1 MRCHVLRANPRPMD
15 AVARNPEEALRPRR
29 QMRIKPL
36 RFKPFMPGDA
46 WGDIMEP
53 RPLGGRFRAIRRIF
67 CALIWTL
74 IALPIQAVLMLLPG
88 RAKIKFG
95 CLYHRVLCWLI
106 GLKVQVVGEVSQKPA
121 TLFLPNHSSWLDI
134 LVLGSVLEAS
144 FVAKAEVGQW
154 PVIGIIARFGRT
166 VFVSR
171 RRTSTVLREADV
183 MRERLQAGDN
193 LILFAEGTSND
204 GTRVLPFRSAFLTS
218 AADAKAVQPISLVYD
233 RLGGLPACRRDR
245 PLFAWYGD
253 MDIAS
258 HFWRIAR
265 RPGARATVLLHQA
278 ADPALFPDRKVLTA
292 AVSHVVAAGAAQL
305 RQNRPATPLVLD
317 PGR

>member
-1 MRCHVLRANPRPMD
+1 MEAI
-15 AVARNPEEALRPRR
+15 ARNPEEALKPRR

-36 RFKPFMPGDA
+36 NFQPFLPGDA

-53 RPLGGRFRAIRRIF
+53 RPLGGRFRAIRRIIS
-67 CALIWTL
+67 ALIWTL
-74 IALPIQAVLMLLPG
+74 IAIPIQCVLMFFPG
-88 RAKIKFG
+88 QAKIIFG
-95 CLYHRVLCWLI
+95 CFYHRVLCWLI
-106 GLKVQVVGEVSQKPA
+106 GLKVQVVGRVSDKPA

-134 LVLGSVLEAS
+134 LVLGSVLRAS
-144 FVAKAEVGQW
+144 FVAKSEVGEW
-154 PVIGIIARFGRT
+154 PVIGIIAKLGRT

-171 RRTSTVLREADV
+171 RRTATVLREADT
-183 MRERLQAGDN
+183 MRERLQAGDS

-204 GTRVLPFRSAFLTS
+204 GTRVLPFRSAFLS
-218 AADAKAVQPISLVYD
+218 AAADAKAVQPVSLVYD

-265 RPGARATVLLHQA
+265 RSGARATVLLHEP
-278 ADPALFPDRKVLTA
+278 ADPATIPDRKALTV
-292 AVSHVVAAGAAQL
+292 AVSDVVASGAAQL
-305 RQNRPATPLVLD
+305 RQNRAPTPLFLN
-317 PGR
+317 GGQ

>member
-1 MRCHVLRANPRPMD
+1 ME
-15 AVARNPEEALRPRR
+15 AVARNPEEALKPRR

-36 RFKPFMPGDA
+36 RFKPFMAGDV

-53 RPLGGRFRAIRRIF
+53 RPLGGRLRAIRRIVS
-67 CALIWTL
+67 ALIWTP
-74 IALPIQAVLMLLPG
+74 IAIPIQSVLMLLPG
-88 RAKIKFG
+88 QAKISFA
-95 CLYHRVLCWLI
+95 CFYHRVLCWLI
-106 GLKVQVVGEVSQKPA
+106 GLKVQVVGKVSDKPA

-134 LVLGSVLEAS
+134 LVLGAVLRAS
-144 FVAKAEVGQW
+144 FVAKSEVGEW
-154 PVIGIIARFGRT
+154 PVVGIIAKFGRT

-171 RRTSTVLREADV
+171 KRNSTVLREADT
-183 MRERLQAGDN
+183 MRERLQAGDS

-204 GTRVLPFRSAFLTS
+204 GTRVLPFRSAFLAA
-218 AADAKAVQPISLVYD
+218 AADANAVQPVSLVYD

-265 RPGARATVLLHQA
+265 RSGARATVLLHEP
-278 ADPALFPDRKVLTA
+278 ADPATIPDRKALTV
-292 AVSHVVAAGAAQL
+292 AVSDVVAAGAAQL
-305 RQNRPATPLVLD
+305 RQNRPATPLFLNASH
-317 PGR
+317 

>member
-1 MRCHVLRANPRPMD
+1 
-15 AVARNPEEALRPRR
+15 
-29 QMRIKPL
+29 MRIKPL

-53 RPLGGRFRAIRRIF
+53 RPLGGRFRAIRRIVT
-67 CALIWTL
+67 AIIWTL
-74 IALPIQAVLMLLPG
+74 IAIPIQAVLMLLPG
-88 RAKIKFG
+88 QAKMSFG
-95 CLYHRVLCWLI
+95 CFYHRVLCWLI
-106 GLKVQVVGEVSQKPA
+106 GLKVQVVGKVSDKPA

-134 LVLGSVLEAS
+134 LVLGSVLRAS
-144 FVAKAEVGQW
+144 FVSKSEVGQW
-154 PVIGIIARFGRT
+154 PVVGIIAKLGRT

-171 RRTSTVLREADV
+171 RRSSTVLREADT
-183 MRERLQAGDN
+183 MRERLQAGDS

-204 GTRVLPFRSAFLTS
+204 GTRVLPFRSAFL
-218 AADAKAVQPISLVYD
+218 AAAVDAKAVQPVSLVYD

-265 RPGARATVLLHQA
+265 RSGARATVLLHEP
-278 ADPALFPDRKVLTA
+278 ADPATIPDRKALTLA
-292 AVSHVVAAGAAQL
+292 
-305 RQNRPATPLVLD
+305 
-317 PGR
+317 

>member
-1 MRCHVLRANPRPMD
+1 ME
-15 AVARNPEEALRPRR
+15 AVARNPEEALKPRR
-29 QMRIKPL
+29 RIKPL
-36 RFKPFMPGDA
+36 RFKPFLPGVA

-53 RPLGGRFRAIRRIF
+53 RPLGGRFRAIRRIIS
-67 CALIWTL
+67 ALIWTL
-74 IALPIQAVLMLLPG
+74 IAVPIQCVLMLVPG
-88 RAKIKFG
+88 QAKISFG
-95 CLYHRVLCWLI
+95 CFYHRVLCWLI
-106 GLKVQVVGEVSQKPA
+106 GLKVQVVGKVSDKPA

-134 LVLGSVLEAS
+134 LVLGSVLRAS
-144 FVAKAEVGQW
+144 FVAKSEVGEW
-154 PVIGIIARFGRT
+154 PVVGIIAKLGRT

-171 RRTSTVLREADV
+171 RRTATVLREADT
-183 MRERLQAGDN
+183 MRERLQAGDS

-204 GTRVLPFRSAFLTS
+204 GTRVLPFRSAFLAA

-265 RPGARATVLLHQA
+265 RSGARATVLLHEP
-278 ADPALFPDRKVLTA
+278 ADPATIPDRKALTA
-292 AVSHVVAAGAAQL
+292 AVSEVVASGAAQL
-305 RQNRPATPLVLD
+305 RQNRPPTPLFLNA
-317 PGR
+317 PQ

>member
-1 MRCHVLRANPRPMD
+1 ME
-15 AVARNPEEALRPRR
+15 AVARNPEEALKPRR

-36 RFKPFMPGDA
+36 RFKPFMAGDA

-53 RPLGGRFRAIRRIF
+53 RPLGGRFRAIRRIISV
-67 CALIWTL
+67 LIWTL
-74 IALPIQAVLMLLPG
+74 IAIPIQAVLMLLPG
-88 RAKIKFG
+88 HAKISFG
-95 CLYHRVLCWLI
+95 CFYHRVLCWLI
-106 GLKVQVVGEVSQKPA
+106 GLKVQVVGKVSDKPA

-134 LVLGSVLEAS
+134 LVLGSVLRAS
-144 FVAKAEVGQW
+144 FVAKSEVREW
-154 PVIGIIARFGRT
+154 PVVGIIAKFGRT

-171 RRTSTVLREADV
+171 RRTSTVIREADS
-183 MRERLQAGDN
+183 MRERLVAGDN

-204 GTRVLPFRSAFLTS
+204 GSRVLPFRSAFLAA

-245 PLFAWYGD
+245 PFFAWYGD

-265 RPGARATVLLHQA
+265 RSGARATVLLHEP
-278 ADPALFPDRKVLTA
+278 ADPATIPDRKALTV
-292 AVSHVVAAGAAQL
+292 AVSDVVASGAAQL
-305 RQNRPATPLVLD
+305 RQNRTPTPLFLNEA
-317 PGR
+317 R

>member
-1 MRCHVLRANPRPMD
+1 MQ
-15 AVARNPEEALRPRR
+15 AVSRNPEEALKPRR

-53 RPLGGRFRAIRRIF
+53 RPLGGRFRAIRRIVT
-67 CALIWTL
+67 AIIWTL
-74 IALPIQAVLMLLPG
+74 IAIPIQCVLMLLPG
-88 RAKIKFG
+88 QAKISFG
-95 CLYHRVLCWLI
+95 CFYHRVLCWLI
-106 GLKVQVVGEVSQKPA
+106 GLKVQVVGKVSDKPA
-121 TLFLPNHSSWLDI
+121 TLFLPNHTSWLDI
-134 LVLGSVLEAS
+134 LVLGSVLRAS
-144 FVAKAEVGQW
+144 FVSKSEVGQW
-154 PVIGIIARFGRT
+154 PVIGFVAKLGRT

-171 RRTSTVLREADV
+171 RRTSTVLREADT
-183 MRERLQAGDN
+183 MRERLQAGDS

-204 GTRVLPFRSAFLTS
+204 GTRVLPFRSAFLAA
-218 AADAKAVQPISLVYD
+218 AADAKAVQPVSLVYD

-265 RPGARATVLLHQA
+265 RSGARATVLLHEP
-278 ADPALFPDRKVLTA
+278 ADPANLPDRKILTA
-292 AVSHVVAAGAAQL
+292 AVSDVVAAGAAQL
-305 RQNRPATPLVLD
+305 RQNRPGTPLFLNAS
-317 PGR
+317 R